1 MIHSDRQYRI
11 SGGELAK
18 LRSALAA
25 TEAQPREEE
34 WLQEIEVAGLK
45 SQIAEIEADIAHYD
59 MLKAGEVS
67 IAKSFSLAALP
78 DVLIE
83 ARIAS
88 GMSQTDL
95 GAAIGVQAQQIQRY
109 EASRYMGASLA
120 RMIDISKVL
129 NVHTV
134 GLFETGSR
142 RDGAVYAWDDVDDV
156 FWRQMPAREM
166 VKRKW
171 FDVPHGADPIER
183 VKAYFLDAAG
193 PQFATALHRK
203 KMRGSTLPNEHSLL
217 AWQTRV
223 LERART
229 YVKDKEFPPFR
240 PDDRWL
246 TDLVR
251 LTRRKDGP
259 KRARRIL
266 AEHGIALVTE
276 EHLPGTYLDGAAMLD
291 TGDRPVIGLTLRH
304 DRLDSFWF
312 VLFHEIGHI
321 FLHLS
326 SGIRYDFFDDGDSG
340 TEDSVE
346 VDADRFALDNLIPD
360 DLWDRCLS
368 RFALSEEAVQIDA
381 RKLGIDA
388 SIIAG
393 RIRKE
398 RNNYTIL
405 NSLVGHQKVR
415 AQLREG
421 YDGPE

>member
-1 MIHSDRQYRI
+1 MIHSDRQHRI
-11 SGGELAK
+11 SSGELAK
-18 LRSALAA
+18 LKSALAA

-45 SQIAEIEADIAHYD
+45 SQIAGIEADIAHYD
-59 MLKAGEVS
+59 MLKAGEIPV
-67 IAKSFSLAALP
+67 AKSFSLTALP

-95 GAAIGVQAQQIQRY
+95 ADAIGVRAQQIQRY
-109 EASRYMGASLA
+109 EASNYMGASLA
-120 RMIDISKVL
+120 RLIEISKVL

-134 GLFETGSR
+134 GLFETESR
-142 RDGAVYAWDDVDDV
+142 REGAVYGWDDVDNV

-171 FDVPHGADPIER
+171 FDVPHGADLTER
-183 VKAYFLDAAG
+183 IKAYFLDAAG

-217 AWQTRV
+217 AWQARV
-223 LERART
+223 LERARAHIE
-229 YVKDKEFPPFR
+229 DEDIPAFR
-240 PDDRWL
+240 LDDRWL
-246 TDLVR
+246 PDLAR

-259 KRARRIL
+259 RRTRQLL

-276 EHLPGTYLDGAAMLD
+276 EHLPGTYLDGAAMLGS
-291 TGDRPVIGLTLRH
+291 GDRPVIGLTLRH
-304 DRLDSFWF
+304 DRLDNFWF

-326 SGIRYDFFDDGDSG
+326 AGIRYDFFDDGDSS

-346 VDADRFALDNLIPD
+346 TEADRFALDNLIPEG
-360 DLWDRCLS
+360 LWDRCLS
-368 RFALSEEAVQIDA
+368 RFALSERAVQIDA
-381 RKLGIDA
+381 RQLGIDA

-398 RNNYTIL
+398 RNDYTIL
-405 NSLVGHQKVR
+405 NGLVGYHKVR
-415 AQLREG
+415 AQLKEG